1 MVLIGWFRTTC
12 ACKQVR
18 SEKSVSR
25 NVNRHADGAV
35 RNTLKSLFALAMRPE
50 QHVPVTRISESRG
63 TRTRKVLRG
72 GRGGANVETQIFKK
86 LRGISTRNRDVA
98 LTSVPHADPRV
109 ARGMARKARESR
121 SATLPRQG
129 RNFLLLARKA
139 YRISDVDRARSAPP
153 SRPVSLR
160 SWPTSP
166 NIFRFASSLSRPAQL

>member
-1 MVLIGWFRTTC
+1 MP
-12 ACKQVR
+12 
-18 SEKSVSR
+18 
-25 NVNRHADGAV
+25 
-35 RNTLKSLFALAMRPE
+35 TLK
-50 QHVPVTRISESRG
+50 RISESRA
-63 TRTRKVLRG
+63 TQTRKALRG

-139 YRISDVDRARSAPP
+139 YRISDVDRARSALP

-160 SWPTSP
+160 SWPTSSKV
-166 NIFRFASSLSRPAQL
+166 FRFSSSLSRPV

>member
-1 MVLIGWFRTTC
+1 MKVVCWKLESDVIR
-12 ACKQVR
+12 
-18 SEKSVSR
+18 
-25 NVNRHADGAV
+25 
-35 RNTLKSLFALAMRPE
+35 LK
-50 QHVPVTRISESRG
+50 RISESRG
-63 TRTRKVLRG
+63 TRTRKALRG

-160 SWPTSP
+160 SWPTSSKV
-166 NIFRFASSLSRPAQL
+166 FRFSSSLSRPVRL

>member
-1 MVLIGWFRTTC
+1 MTSSYYICVC
-12 ACKQVR
+12 VR
-18 SEKSVSR
+18 HR
-25 NVNRHADGAV
+25 V
-35 RNTLKSLFALAMRPE
+35 RATRLK
-50 QHVPVTRISESRG
+50 RILESRG
-63 TRTRKVLRG
+63 TRTRKALHG

-129 RNFLLLARKA
+129 RNFLLLTRKA
-139 YRISDVDRARSAPP
+139 YRISDVDRAWSAPP